1 MSNQYL
7 KLRRS
12 SVPGKIPDTASLDFG
27 EIALNTYDGLAFM
40 KKSGSAGTQI
50 VTIGSTSG
58 SFTGSLQGSASY
70 ALTASYALNAN
81 FNTGS
86 FATTGSNT
94 FIGNQTI
101 TGSIIFNSG
110 SRITSTYYGNNYP
123 GYIDIVAGAPDGFVE
138 LLSYNQSS
146 SVNVDDYRVYITTN
160 SSSQFNLWE
169 FKRDGR
175 LLAPRGIEALS
186 FTGSLLGTASLAL
199 QVSTSISTQNQQHN
213 VLFIDTSGP
222 GYIQVDG
229 GLRYNP
235 NQDLLTTTASFA
247 LTASSADNFT
257 VRGTLTAQTI
267 VAQTITAST
276 EFITGSSRFGSLL
289 TNTHQFTGSVS
300 ITSSLLVTGQVNASG
315 ITGSLFGTASWAQN
329 AITASYVAAAN
340 VAGLSLFQI
349 TTGSITASVGIG
361 PSNLF
366 LINSASTEYFNIS
379 SSGNT
384 TINSNLFII
393 KNFTTQK
400 PVLTI
405 SQSIV
410 QFATQSY
417 EPTGLIENG
426 SIWFTSTNLYIGLD

>member
-40 KKSGSAGTQI
+40 KKSGSAGIQI

-123 GYIDIVAGAPDGFVE
+123 GYIDIVAGAPGGFVE

-146 SVNVDDYRVYITTN
+146 SFVVEDYGVYITTN

-169 FKRDGR
+169 FRNDGR

-247 LTASSADNFT
+247 L
-257 VRGTLTAQTI
+257 
-267 VAQTITAST
+267 
-276 EFITGSSRFGSLL
+276 
-289 TNTHQFTGSVS
+289 
-300 ITSSLLVTGQVNASG
+300 
-315 ITGSLFGTASWAQN
+315 
-329 AITASYVAAAN
+329 TASYVAAAN